1 MKAMNELFEDEL
13 RRRLKAYT
21 EEPAPRLWESVA
33 AQIETSKA
41 TQRKR
46 PWVLWI
52 TLGLVIPAGLYLS
65 TREGTSTHS
74 SVSESGLD
82 EALNPAKE
90 HVLQEN
96 TISII
101 PEKSTS
107 IVSETPQQKQH
118 QQPLSQLSTP
128 VRTTEPTASNNNGV
142 SAADNTIAQIA
153 TGGIARN
160 DLSADSTSTLTESA
174 TEEEPKSIIAIP
186 KEVKE
191 SDTPEQSQP
200 DGDKQEQQKKPLNLY
215 FTIMP
220 TMAYNR
226 IEPNANDNLI
236 IESIDKLAA
245 FSTER
250 LGVRAELGVEQPIGQ
265 RFKIFGGLVYFQRD
279 QTIGYTQKV
288 VEGNETTQGPNGEII
303 ITPEFNYVHRSF
315 DHNVRNLGIQM
326 GINYQIRNAKF
337 LHTAGTGIEFHRAL
351 NKARPEPAESMAN
364 PKAYVFY
371 NLYYRLQYPAQ
382 TRLRGVLQPTLNY
395 SFYINESLNAPFYIK
410 PYGLGLNIGVTYNF
424 LSGYR

>member
-1 MKAMNELFEDEL
+1 MKAMNELFDDEL
-13 RRRLKAYT
+13 RRRLKAYM
-21 EEPAPRLWESVA
+21 EEPDPRLWKSVA
-33 AQIETSKA
+33 SQIETSKA
-41 TQRKR
+41 TPQRR
-46 PWVLWI
+46 WLLWI
-52 TLGLVIPAGLYLS
+52 ALALIVPTGIYFF
-65 TREGTSTHS
+65 TRGGASTHPS
-74 SVSESGLD
+74 ASESRLD
-82 EALNPAKE
+82 GRTNPTNE
-90 HVLQEN
+90 ERIRDN
-96 TISII
+96 TSRDM

-107 IVSETPQQKQH
+107 IVPGTSQRQEES
-118 QQPLSQLSTP
+118 LSQLP
-128 VRTTEPTASNNNGV
+128 TTERTAEPTSSNSNDG
-142 SAADNTIAQIA
+142 TA
-153 TGGIARN
+153 TDEKVGE
-160 DLSADSTSTLTESA
+160 LSADSLSILTARETVEKPQSIITRNPMSDKNSDPPEQA
-174 TEEEPKSIIAIP
+174 QPDTNEEEHK
-186 KEVKE
+186 
-191 SDTPEQSQP
+191 
-200 DGDKQEQQKKPLNLY
+200 KQPLNLY

-236 IESIDKLAA
+236 IESIDRLAA

-250 LGVRAELGVEQPIGQ
+250 LGIRAELGVERPIGE
-265 RFKIFGGLVYFQRD
+265 RFKVFGGLVYFQRD

-303 ITPEFNYVHRSF
+303 ITPEFTYVHKSF
-315 DHNVRNLGIQM
+315 DHNVRNLGVQV

-351 NKARPEPAESMAN
+351 NKARPEPAEAMTN
-364 PKAYVFY
+364 PTAYVFY

-424 LSGYR
+424 LPGYR